1 MQKFDFKDITLVP
14 ETLSSISSRN
24 EIDIKNSNNKLPI
37 IVSPMDTV
45 IDYNNYSVFSDMK
58 MEVCLPRNERLDE
71 YDGFTSISLTEF
83 ELMIDKHKHFE
94 VEPIETKILV
104 DIANGH
110 MTKLY
115 DLCKYFIDEIKTN

>member
-1 MQKFDFKDITLVP
+1 MKKFDFKDITLVP

-45 IDYNNYSVFSDMK
+45 IDYNNYSIFSDMK

-71 YDGFTSISLTEF
+71 YDGFISISLF
-83 ELMIDKHKHFE
+83 IKSFMGIVVVIVMILFSS
-94 VEPIETKILV
+94 I
-104 DIANGH
+104 
-110 MTKLY
+110 
-115 DLCKYFIDEIKTN
+115 